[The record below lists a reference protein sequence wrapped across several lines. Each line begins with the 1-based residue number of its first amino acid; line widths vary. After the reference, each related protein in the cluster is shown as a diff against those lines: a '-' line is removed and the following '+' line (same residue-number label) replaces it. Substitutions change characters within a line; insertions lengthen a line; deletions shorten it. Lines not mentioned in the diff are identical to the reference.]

1 MYYGLSIGQFIG
13 SARGRVIT
21 RFVVTN
27 TTVWQKVYFL
37 KITYLGARE
46 TSKYMRDNQLSFPDS

>member
-21 RFVVTN
+21 RFVVT
-27 TTVWQKVYFL
+27 TVWQKVYFL

-46 TSKYMRDNQLSFPDS
+46 TSKYARQPSFISRFLN